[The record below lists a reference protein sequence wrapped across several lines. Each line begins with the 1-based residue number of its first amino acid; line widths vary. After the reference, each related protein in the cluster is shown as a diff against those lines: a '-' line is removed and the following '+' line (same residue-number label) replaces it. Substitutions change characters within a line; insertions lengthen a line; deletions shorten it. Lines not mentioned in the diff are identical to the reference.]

1 MPAVDSQVPSAGV
14 TGKPAGKLSAQMPE
28 VELVDG
34 SCIQLGFGTAVGEGW
49 RMSRSAGPGLVAVV
63 VVAAVVVLKV
73 AFGGNLLVE
82 KLPQPWHY
90 WRRSRV
96 VPQPLRSL
104 IEIPMVWELATLLH
118 QLVPACLDWEH
129 FSWTIQPSL
138 VCIALDVVFLLLENV
153 REHG

>member
-1 MPAVDSQVPSAGV
+1 
-14 TGKPAGKLSAQMPE
+14 MPE
-28 VELVDG
+28 VELAIELVDG
-34 SCIQLGFGTAVGEGW
+34 SFPQLGFGTAVEEGW
-49 RMSRSAGPGLVAVV
+49 RVSRSAGPGLAAAAGVA
-63 VVAAVVVLKV
+63 VLKV
-73 AFGGNLLVE
+73 AFAGNLSVK